1 MFGKKKTTIEYD
13 KTTMTPVIHAS
24 ICTGE
29 QVAGFKNKETGKFE
43 EVMLIWDGKDMD
55 KFMEMYD
62 LSIANIKKEYWKW
75 Q

>member
-13 KTTMTPVIHAS
+13 KTTMIPVIHAS

-29 QVAGFKNKETGKFE
+29 QVAGFKNKETGRFE
-43 EVMLIWDGKDMD
+43 EAMLIRDAKDMD

-62 LSIANIKKEYWKW
+62 LSIANIKKEY
-75 Q
+75 